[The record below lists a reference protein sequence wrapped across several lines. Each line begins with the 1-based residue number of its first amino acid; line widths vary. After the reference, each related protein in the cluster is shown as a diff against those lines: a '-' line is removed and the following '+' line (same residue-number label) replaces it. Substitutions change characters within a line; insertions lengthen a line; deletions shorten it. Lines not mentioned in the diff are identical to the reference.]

1 MKILKLKNIKH
12 IEGISSLREE
22 ENCSLNVNDEE
33 LTVISNIRNFN
44 MSLDIIV
51 NKLTK
56 RLNNEKV
63 NIDL

>member
-1 MKILKLKNIKH
+1 M
-12 IEGISSLREE
+12 REE
-22 ENCSLNVNDEE
+22 ENCTLNVNDEE

>member
-1 MKILKLKNIKH
+1 M
-12 IEGISSLREE
+12 REE
-22 ENCSLNVNDEE
+22 GNCTLNVNDEE

>member
-1 MKILKLKNIKH
+1 MKNIKH

-22 ENCSLNVNDEE
+22 ENCTLNVNDEE

-44 MSLDIIV
+44 MSLDVIV

>member
-1 MKILKLKNIKH
+1 M
-12 IEGISSLREE
+12 REE
-22 ENCSLNVNDEE
+22 ENCTLNVNDEE

-44 MSLDIIV
+44 MSLDVIV